1 MILNRNLKRAMLSM
15 LALMAGIVS
24 FAQSFTV
31 SAPNVVEKD
40 EIFKVVYTANAD
52 IENFTTP
59 TFIGLDLLAGPT
71 SSRMSSTQI
80 INGKRTD
87 SYEVS
92 YTLILRATT
101 TGVAKIS
108 AASAEI
114 NGKTYT
120 TKGVDIEV
128 VATNVS
134 NSSTQTQQGVAS
146 GGQNQAASQGTS
158 RSSRGEISSED
169 IFLRLSFSKSKVV
182 KGEPIVATLKLYTKV
197 PVAGF
202 EDIKFPVFNGFW
214 SQELETPQNINFV
227 RENYNNQIYNSAV
240 LRKYMLLPQQT
251 GEITIDPAEMICLIQ
266 IRTSGGGRS
275 IFDDFFDSYQTV
287 KKRLSTKAAKINV
300 SALPAGAPASFGG
313 GVGEFSMKVMLSR
326 DSLKAHEAGSFIVE
340 ISGNGNLNLIETPKV
355 ELPADFEKY
364 DVKTSNN
371 YANGAN
377 GMLGK
382 KVFEFP
388 FIPRSEGIFEI
399 PSVEYS
405 YYSISSGK
413 YVTLKSQPLSLK
425 VLPGD
430 NIPQSS
436 GTLLSGIN
444 KQSVV
449 NLGSDIRYIATSSP
463 NLVKKGVFFIG
474 SLWFFIAVVLIV
486 AGWFVADKVLGIR
499 RKLKGDVKRTRNRR
513 ANKVAKMRLR
523 QAQTYLKENLGAP
536 FYEELHKALLGYIGD
551 KLSIPFSQLQRETI
565 GETLQQKGVEEEYIS
580 DFMQLLDNC
589 EMARYSQD
597 GGTVAMTEQYNKAIE
612 TISNLENRL

>member
-1 MILNRNLKRAMLSM
+1 M
-15 LALMAGIVS
+15 LALLACTVS

-52 IENFTTP
+52 IEGFTTP
-59 TFIGLDLLAGPT
+59 TFTGLDLLAGPT
-71 SSRMSSTQI
+71 SSRMTSTQI

-92 YTLILRATT
+92 YTLILRATA

-108 AASAEI
+108 AASAVI

-134 NSSTQTQQGVAS
+134 SSSSQTQQGVAS
-146 GGQNQAASQGTS
+146 GGYSQSADAAAS

-169 IFLRLSFSKSKVV
+169 IFLRLSFSKSRVV

-251 GEITIDPAEMICLIQ
+251 GEITIEPSEMVCLIQ

-287 KKRLSTKAAKINV
+287 KKRLSTKAVKIHV
-300 SALPAGAPASFGG
+300 AALPAGAPASFGG
-313 GVGEFSMKVMLSR
+313 GVGEFSMKVKLNR
-326 DSLKAHEAGSFIVE
+326 DSLKAHEAGALTVE
-340 ISGNGNLNLIETPKV
+340 ISGNGNLNLIETPHV

-377 GMLGK
+377 GMSGK
-382 KVFEFP
+382 KIFEFP
-388 FIPRSEGIFEI
+388 FIPRSEGLFEI

-405 YYSISSGK
+405 YYSISSSK

-430 NIPQSS
+430 NILQSS
-436 GTLLSGIN
+436 GTVIQGMN

-449 NLGSDIRYIATSSP
+449 NLGSDIRYIATSSAD
-463 NLVKKGVFFIG
+463 LVKKGVFFIG
-474 SLWFFIAVVLIV
+474 SLWFFIAVALIV
-486 AGWFVADKVLGIR
+486 IGWFLADKILSVR
-499 RKLKGDVKRTRNRR
+499 RKLRGDVKRTRNKR
-513 ANKVAKMRLR
+513 ANKVAKMRLK
-523 QAQTYLKENLGAP
+523 QAQVYLAENLGAP

-551 KLSIPFSQLQRETI
+551 KLSIPFSQLQRDVISEQ
-565 GETLQQKGVEEEYIS
+565 LQQKGVDQAFVS

-597 GGTVAMTEQYNKAIE
+597 GGAVAMAEQYNKAIE